1 MRESR
6 PLASRERQP
15 CREMESPFRWVESR
29 ATRLHQSTMS
39 LRPGTLAAGFV
50 WPCLPTK
57 THEPPSGGLWIH
69 DGFRIIARKNG
80 ERVRLYSRPGNDL
93 TRRFPL
99 IVETLARLC
108 SRSCIIDGEAVA
120 CDDNGVASFDLI
132 RNHRA
137 NEIPL
142 CAALGGPGRRGRTGV
157 LGCPYGPSFTGLD
170 HRSRV

>member
-39 LRPGTLAAGFV
+39 VRPRTLAAGFV

-69 DGFRIIARKNG
+69 EIKHDGFRIIARKNG
-80 ERVRLYSRPGNDL
+80 ESTVPPSAAAG
-93 TRRFPL
+93 
-99 IVETLARLC
+99 
-108 SRSCIIDGEAVA
+108 S
-120 CDDNGVASFDLI
+120 
-132 RNHRA
+132 
-137 NEIPL
+137 
-142 CAALGGPGRRGRTGV
+142 AALSPKAAAIKSASGQRK
-157 LGCPYGPSFTGLD
+157 
-170 HRSRV
+170 